1 MNEFL
6 EQFLVECR
14 ELVESASA
22 SLLALEENPNDGE
35 RLDEAFRAF
44 HTLKGSAGI
53 VDFTAMGKATHAA
66 ENVLAGVRAGKT
78 AFSRQLVTDCL
89 ACLTLVNQW
98 LDAMAVDGEIPA
110 GSEADAEAMAR
121 RLSVSRDD
129 APAAAAVPAPKAESA
144 GIPEPARQ
152 LLASQVAL
160 LRESDQEGFSGR
172 LLSAGAVAVN
182 ILKSCGS
189 PSQVSELERVIA
201 EGAAAEDAGPL
212 IAALEALANPPENRT
227 AEPAERQAPDTGAK
241 VLRVDVGRIDTIVR
255 LTGELIVAKN
265 AIGHVAS
272 AAQGDGD
279 ARQVAATLKEQHAV
293 LERLVGQLQQAVLG
307 MRVLPLRHVFQR
319 FPRLVRDLSEALG
332 KPARLVSEGEATEA
346 DKLVVE
352 GLYEPLLHILR
363 NALDHG
369 IEPPGERARLGKPE
383 VATITLRAA
392 RDGDTVLVAVQ
403 DDGGGL
409 DTARIRHVAAERGI
423 ATAEVLAALPDKE
436 VEALIFEP
444 GFSTAQAVTGVSGR
458 GVGMDVVLANITR
471 LGGQAAISSVP
482 GQGTTVTLTLP
493 FSVMLTRVLTV
504 MVGGQS
510 FGLPLDSV
518 VETLRLAR
526 DRISRVGA
534 GRAFVFRKATIPL
547 IDLAAE
553 LGEAPAARNS
563 DDTNVVVVSVGGTLA
578 GLEVAR
584 LGDRM
589 DIMLR
594 PIDGL
599 LSGTPGIS
607 GTSLLGDGRVLIV
620 LDLNAFLE

>member
-1 MNEFL
+1 
-6 EQFLVECR
+6 
-14 ELVESASA
+14 
-22 SLLALEENPNDGE
+22 
-35 RLDEAFRAF
+35 
-44 HTLKGSAGI
+44 
-53 VDFTAMGKATHAA
+53 
-66 ENVLAGVRAGKT
+66 
-78 AFSRQLVTDCL
+78 
-89 ACLTLVNQW
+89 
-98 LDAMAVDGEIPA
+98 
-110 GSEADAEAMAR
+110 
-121 RLSVSRDD
+121 
-129 APAAAAVPAPKAESA
+129 
-144 GIPEPARQ
+144 
-152 LLASQVAL
+152 
-160 LRESDQEGFSGR
+160 
-172 LLSAGAVAVN
+172 
-182 ILKSCGS
+182 
-189 PSQVSELERVIA
+189 
-201 EGAAAEDAGPL
+201 
-212 IAALEALANPPENRT
+212 
-227 AEPAERQAPDTGAK
+227 
-241 VLRVDVGRIDTIVR
+241 
-255 LTGELIVAKN
+255 
-265 AIGHVAS
+265 
-272 AAQGDGD
+272 
-279 ARQVAATLKEQHAV
+279 
-293 LERLVGQLQQAVLG
+293 
-307 MRVLPLRHVFQR
+307 
-319 FPRLVRDLSEALG
+319 
-332 KPARLVSEGEATEA
+332 
-346 DKLVVE
+346 
-352 GLYEPLLHILR
+352 LLHILR

-409 DTARIRHVAAERGI
+409 DTAKIRHVAAERGI
-423 ATAEVLAALPDKE
+423 ATADVLAALPDKE
-436 VEALIFEP
+436 VQALIFEP

-482 GQGTTVTLTLP
+482 GQGTTVTLILP

-504 MVGGQS
+504 VVGGQS

-534 GRAFVFRKATIPL
+534 GQAFVFRKATIPL

-553 LGEAPAARNS
+553 LGEAPTARNS